1 MGDEPIVRVIGN
13 DDIEETFA
21 GLDAWRAHAVAW
33 LAEGR
38 RPYVFVHQPENLHSP
53 ALARRFHAAVAH
65 DVPDVAPL
73 AEPLP
78 VAPAGEITG
87 QSSLF

>member
-1 MGDEPIVRVIGN
+1 MH
-13 DDIEETFA
+13 
-21 GLDAWRAHAVAW
+21 GLRAWIPAVTTW
-33 LAEGR
+33 LRDGR

-53 ALARRFHAAVAH
+53 ALARRFHAEVKAG
-65 DVPDVAPL
+65 VPDLVPL

-78 VAPAGEITG
+78 VAPAGEMPG